1 MCLDEKQY
9 EKDSLLLRGNFFT
22 EEFRYIE
29 ILFLPCQENTQK
41 VVACASFDRAISF
54 FKQNQFQLM
63 FYDNFLDVTD
73 TNQIIKTF
81 VNPKTFM
88 TFDPDYD

>member
-1 MCLDEKQY
+1 MCLDEEQNG
-9 EKDSLLLRGNFFT
+9 EDSLLLKGNFFT

-29 ILFLPCQENTQK
+29 ILFLPCRENIQTEVQ
-41 VVACASFDRAISF
+41 CDSFDQVMLF
-54 FKQNQFQLM
+54 FEQNQFQLM